1 MLEQEFADVLRAAQ
15 AGGAWAWR
23 RLHDDLAGQV
33 LGYIRAQG
41 AREPDDLLAE
51 VFLQLAR
58 NIHSFEGVEKGF
70 RSWVFQIAHNRVI
83 DERRRLRRNPV
94 DPTDTVDDLLP
105 AEGDVTAGEVIDS
118 IQAERIRVLILKL
131 VPAQR
136 DVLLLRILSGLT
148 VPEIAAIVGK
158 SEGAVKALQRRGL
171 VALGKHLESEGIPR

>member
-1 MLEQEFADVLRAAQ
+1 LLEQEFADVLRAAQ
-15 AGGAWAWR
+15 AGAAWAWR
-23 RLHDDLAGQV
+23 RLHDDLAGHV

-41 AREPDDLLAE
+41 AREPEDLLAE
-51 VFLQLAR
+51 VLLQIAR
-58 NIHSFEGVEKGF
+58 NIHSFEGAEKGF

-94 DPTDTVDDLLP
+94 DPTASVAELLP
-105 AEGDVTAGEVIDS
+105 AQGDVTAGEVIDS
-118 IQAERIRVLILKL
+118 IQAERIRALILKL

-148 VPEIAAIVGK
+148 VPEVAAVVGK

-171 VALGKHLESEGIPR
+171 VALSRHLESEGIPR